1 MRILVSIL
9 LSLFSLV
16 ALAQT
21 DSTIVRRSSLLGIG
35 SVQHLDT
42 YLSPQHYNGTEL
54 RLASQIERFRPNKQ
68 FNIFM
73 INEGSISTSKPKSE
87 NMDELS
93 AFYRFGWGYF
103 KRWTQVAPNLRLD
116 AGLTAEALAGVN
128 YIVSSSNNP
137 VQVNLSAALAPLVA
151 GEYDFRFLRKNMMV
165 RYQVR
170 IPLIGV
176 MFSPNYGQSYY
187 EIFGVGNYDR
197 NVCLTTPFNAPSI
210 RHSLSLD
217 IPFGNGCLRIG
228 YLGDVI
234 QSRVNGIKR
243 HDYTHAAMIGWV
255 SMFQT
260 HKIRR

>member
-1 MRILVSIL
+1 MRII
-9 LSLFSLV
+9 LSLLLGLSSLV

-21 DSTIVRRSSLLGIG
+21 DSTIVRRTSLVGIG
-35 SVQHLDT
+35 GVQHLDT

-54 RLASQIERFRPNKQ
+54 RVASQIERFRPNKRY
-68 FNIFM
+68 NIFM
-73 INEGSISTSKPKSE
+73 INEGSVSTSKPKSE
-87 NMDELS
+87 NMNELS
-93 AFYRFGWGYF
+93 ALYHFGLGYF
-103 KRWTQVAPNLRLD
+103 KRWTQLAPNFRLD

-165 RYQVR
+165 RYQAQV
-170 IPLIGV
+170 PVLGV

-187 EIFGVGNYDR
+187 EIFGVGNYDS

-210 RHSLSLD
+210 HHSLSLD
-217 IPFGNGCLRIG
+217 IPLGNGCLRIG